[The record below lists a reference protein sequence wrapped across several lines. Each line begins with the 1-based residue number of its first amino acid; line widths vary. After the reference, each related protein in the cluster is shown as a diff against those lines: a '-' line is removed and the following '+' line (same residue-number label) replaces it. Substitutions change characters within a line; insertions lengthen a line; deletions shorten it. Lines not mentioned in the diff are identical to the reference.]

1 MTKLSSRFE
10 LVQEVSPEGYSEV
23 HYRERP
29 KTLFDL
35 LENTATEW
43 PEAEAFVDGDQRM
56 TYGGFH
62 DMVNRISAA
71 LQQRFDVKKG
81 DRVAILLGNGIPF
94 AASYFAIVR
103 LGAVVVPLNT
113 RYKATELS
121 FELNDSGAKVLIAE
135 PQFYESLEGVRDDLA
150 TVSHIFIDGDEAPS
164 GTRPFKEL
172 AAYESTTFKKPDI
185 SEWDLSN
192 IMYTSGTTGQPKGA
206 MQFHRGS
213 IATAMLTS
221 EFLHYEHGRDRN
233 LCVIPLFHVT
243 GLSMNFIGAV
253 FAGIPV
259 VFMKKFHTEEA
270 LRLVQKER
278 ITVMVSVI
286 TVYWLML
293 NNKHFADYD
302 LTSLREI
309 VYGGSPAAADVI
321 HQMREKLPGVLLHN
335 GFGMTETH
343 AFDTYLEDKDVIS
356 HIESVGKI
364 LPLVDM
370 KIVDHKGEEVA
381 AGEPGELLLKG
392 SKVVRGYWNKP
403 EVNEQAF
410 TDGWLHSG
418 DIARIDGDGYVYI
431 LDRIKDMINRGGEK
445 IYSIEVENVLYGHPK
460 IMEAA
465 VFGVPDK
472 VFGEQVKAAVVPKP
486 DQTLTEQEVIDFC
499 AQRLANYKVPIA
511 VVFLDELPRNPGGK
525 VMKSRLLDL

>member
-1 MTKLSSRFE
+1 T
-10 LVQEVSPEGYSEV
+10 
-23 HYRERP
+23 H
-29 KTLFDL
+29 
-35 LENTATEW
+35 
-43 PEAEAFVDGDQRM
+43 
-56 TYGGFH
+56 
-62 DMVNRISAA
+62 
-71 LQQRFDVKKG
+71 
-81 DRVAILLGNGIPF
+81 PF
-94 AASYFAIVR
+94 R
-103 LGAVVVPLNT
+103 
-113 RYKATELS
+113 
-121 FELNDSGAKVLIAE
+121 
-135 PQFYESLEGVRDDLA
+135 
-150 TVSHIFIDGDEAPS
+150 
-164 GTRPFKEL
+164 EL
-172 AAYESTTFKKPDI
+172 AEYESTTFEKPDI

-221 EFLHYEHGRDRN
+221 EYLNYRHGRDRN

-243 GLSMNFIGAV
+243 GLSMNFIGSV

-270 LRLVQKER
+270 LQLVEKER

-293 NNKHFADYD
+293 NNKNFDKYD
-302 LTSLREI
+302 LSSLREI
-309 VYGGSPAAADVI
+309 VYGGSPAAADVV

-343 AFDTYLEDKDVIS
+343 AFDTYLQDKDVIS
-356 HIESVGKI
+356 HIESVGQI

-370 KIVDHKGEEVA
+370 KIVDHKGKEVPV
-381 AGEPGELLLKG
+381 GEPGELLLKG

-403 EVNEQAF
+403 EVNKEAF

-418 DIARIDGDGYVYI
+418 DIARIDEDGYVYI

-445 IYSIEVENVLYGHPK
+445 IYSIEVENVLYGNPK

-465 VFGVPDK
+465 VFGVPHE

-499 AQRLANYKVPIA
+499 AQRLANYKVPVA

-525 VMKSRLLDL
+525 VVKSRLLDMK